1 MAGIGAIA
9 KSVGGALVKKKS
21 KQVATDK
28 LMGRGKKKDS
38 GIVKSKTNKEIIGN
52 MMGRKIGGEKTADIP
67 ASKQTINVTPLG
79 SDSPVKPSGG
89 SGDIKIV
96 QDISVAVSAI
106 AESMKSGLIL
116 KEKASKKA
124 RLAAEKDKR
133 AAQETEL
140 EKPDDKDDKP
150 KGPQF
155 KVPKIG
161 LLDGIF
167 GFITKFLF
175 GALIMKLI
183 DFANSPLVK
192 GILSVVAI
200 VGKVIL
206 ETVGFLFNAF
216 TSLVDFGYKL
226 VSGAER
232 IVGKIFGEEG
242 AKKFAT
248 FMENIKPLL
257 NAFLVWK
264 IIGKKIFTAII
275 SKIRNAFKLVKNIF
289 KTAGKVF
296 AKLFPNL
303 AKGIGKVGSKILS
316 TGKGLVSKGI
326 AKVGGFAAKIF
337 GKASGVIA
345 PAFKGAKP
353 FLSKF
358 FGKIPIVGPLVI
370 TIVSLLSGEPASQAI
385 FKGLGA
391 ALGGALGSFIP
402 IPILGTLIGETIGVF
417 VGDLIYE
424 LLMGGGIKAVGQKL
438 KDTFMTIFKGGKAV
452 FNFFKKGFGNFINS
466 FMEEHSIEL
475 PGWVSGTIKRVT
487 GLEITRLPNLLQLYN
502 PFVVAP
508 LLVKSFFGGGE
519 ESSKGNLKPAAN
531 NKIEGRISRSEQN
544 KAGKDAEAVAAETT
558 YESNEGKEVIV
569 PVPVVQVKEVRT
581 NKRGSGVRGRKKD
594 SVDQSALSMYAG
606 K

>member
-1 MAGIGAIA
+1 MAGLGAIA
-9 KSVGGALVKKKS
+9 KSVGGALVKKKA

-192 GILSVVAI
+192 GILSVVAM
-200 VGKVIL
+200 VGKAIL

-316 TGKGLVSKGI
+316 AGKGLVSKGI

>member
-1 MAGIGAIA
+1 MALGAIA
-9 KSVGGALVKKKS
+9 KSLGGALVKKKA

-38 GIVKSKTNKEIIGN
+38 GIVKNKVNKEIIGN
-52 MMGRKIGGEKTADIP
+52 MMGRKIGGEKTTDIP

-79 SDSPVKPSGG
+79 SDSPVKSSSG

-116 KEKASKKA
+116 KEKAAKKA

-175 GALIMKLI
+175 AALIIKLI

-192 GILSVVAI
+192 GIITVVAA
-200 VGKVIL
+200 VGKAIL
-206 ETVGFLFNAF
+206 KTAEFLFKAF

-242 AKKFAT
+242 AKKFVT

-264 IIGKKIFTAII
+264 IIGKKIFTSII
-275 SKIRNAFKLVKNIF
+275 QRIRGAFKLVKNIF

-303 AKGIGKVGSKILS
+303 AKGIGKAGSKILS
-316 TGKGLVSKGI
+316 AGKGLVSKGI

-337 GKASGVIA
+337 GKAAGVIS

-358 FGKIPIVGPLVI
+358 FSKVPIVGPLVI

-385 FKGLGA
+385 FKGLGGA
-391 ALGGALGSFIP
+391 VGGALGSLIP
-402 IPILGTLIGETIGVF
+402 IPILGTLIGEVIGVF
-417 VGDLIYE
+417 IGDLLYE
-424 LLMGGGIKAVGQKL
+424 GLLGKGWGEVGKKL
-438 KDTFMTIFKGGKAV
+438 KDTFMTMFKGGKAV
-452 FNFFKKGFGNFINS
+452 FDFFKKGFGNFINS
-466 FMEEHSIEL
+466 FMEEHSFEL
-475 PGWVSGTIKRVT
+475 PGWVSGTLKRVT
-487 GLEITRLPNLLQLYN
+487 GLEITKLPNLLQLYN

-519 ESSKGNLKPAAN
+519 ESSGGNLKPAAD
-531 NKIEGRISRSEQN
+531 NKIEDRISRSEQN
-544 KAGKDAEAVAAETT
+544 KAGKDAEVVAAETT
-558 YESNEGKEVIV
+558 YESGEGNEVIV
-569 PVPVVQVKEVRT
+569 PVPVVQVKEIIT
-581 NKRGSGVRGRKKD
+581 NKRGSGARRRKRD